1 MRNQSKAALMNFHVT
16 THEAD
21 KKKNNVMFSEQL
33 QRADRHREPQTEHH
47 CLRGV

>member
-16 THEAD
+16 AHEAD
-21 KKKNNVMFSEQL
+21 KKNVIFSEQL